1 MEIKFNLHNYDR
13 SIVGLANSILKSFGC
28 NATGTTILVVDDVL
42 AKNYKNVVVLLLDG
56 LGTSIL
62 NEHAGRDG
70 FLRKHYKESIDT
82 VFPPTT
88 VAATTSIISGLQPI
102 EHAWLGWDCY
112 YPQVDKN
119 VTVFL
124 NTEQGTDKPASDENV
139 AWKYCGY
146 KSVVDKIN
154 ESGLKAYNVTPF
166 VPPFCKSI
174 DEICNQI
181 AKLCETNDKKYI
193 YAYWNQPDTVMHER
207 GCHSKDAKAVI
218 DALEKAIE
226 EMSEKLEDT
235 LLIITADHGHIDGKN
250 VVITDYPAIME
261 CLVRLPSIEPR
272 ALNLY
277 VKEGK
282 KEQFEREFRKE
293 FGKDFVLL
301 TKEEVY
307 KEQLFGTG
315 IPHENVDAMIGDYL
329 AIAVTDLTIFNT
341 KEEASEIVGV
351 HAGYTKEEIEIPIII
366 YESQIKNATV
376 RGFYYEIL

>member
-1 MEIKFNLHNYDR
+1 MDIEFNLHNYDR
-13 SIVGLANSILKSFGC
+13 SIVGLAYSILKSFGC
-28 NATGTTILVVDDVL
+28 NATGTTIPVVDDVL

-62 NEHAGRDG
+62 NEHAGKDG
-70 FLRKHYKESIDT
+70 FLRKHYIESIGT

-124 NTEQGTDKPASDENV
+124 NIEQGTDKPASDENV

-154 ESGLKAYNVTPF
+154 EFGIKAYNVTPF
-166 VPPFCKSI
+166 VPPFCKSFE
-174 DEICNQI
+174 EICNQI

-207 GCHSKDAKAVI
+207 GCHSKEARAVI
-218 DALEKAIE
+218 DALEKSIE
-226 EMSEKLEDT
+226 EMSGNLEDT

-250 VVITDYPAIME
+250 VVITDYLNIME

-282 KEQFEREFRKE
+282 KEQFEREFQKE

-307 KEQLFGTG
+307 KAKLFGTG

-341 KEEASEIVGV
+341 QEEASEIVGV
-351 HAGYTKEEIEIPIII
+351 HAGYTQEEIEIPIIV
-366 YESQIKNATV
+366 YES
-376 RGFYYEIL
+376 GES

>member
-1 MEIKFNLHNYDR
+1 MKIKFNLHNYER
-13 SIVGLANSILKSFGC
+13 SIVGLSNSILKNFGC
-28 NATGTTILVVDDVL
+28 GVTGTTIPFVDDVL
-42 AKNYKNVVVLLLDG
+42 SKKYKNVVVILLDG
-56 LGTSIL
+56 LGTCIL
-62 NEHAGRDG
+62 NEHANKEG
-70 FLRKHYKESIDT
+70 FLRKYYMESIDT

-119 VTVFL
+119 VTVFF
-124 NTEQGTDKPASDENV
+124 NIEQGTDRPASNENI

-146 KSVVDKIN
+146 KSVVDIIN
-154 ESGLKAYNVTPF
+154 DSGKKAYNVTPF
-166 VPPFCKSI
+166 APPFCKSF

-181 AKLCETNDKKYI
+181 AKLCEADEEKYI
-193 YAYWNQPDTVMHER
+193 YAYWNQPDTVMHEK
-207 GCHSKDAKAVI
+207 GCHSKEAKAVI
-218 DALEKAIE
+218 DDLEKVIE
-226 EMSEKLEDT
+226 DLSTGLEDT

-277 VKEGK
+277 VKKDK
-282 KEQFEREFRKE
+282 KEQFEHEFEKE

-315 IPHENVDAMIGDYL
+315 TPHKNVDAMIGDYL

-341 KEEASEIVGV
+341 KEEALEIVGV
-351 HAGYTKEEIEIPIII
+351 HAGYTKEEIEIPIIV
-366 YESQIKNATV
+366 YESDKK
-376 RGFYYEIL
+376 